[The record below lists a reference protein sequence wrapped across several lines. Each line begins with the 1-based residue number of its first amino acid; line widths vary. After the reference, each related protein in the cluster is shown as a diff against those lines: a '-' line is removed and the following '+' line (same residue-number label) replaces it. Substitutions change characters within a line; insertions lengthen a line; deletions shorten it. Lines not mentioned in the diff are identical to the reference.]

1 MVDFFRNKNQST
13 SQESSKQTVLKP
25 APLARGRF
33 QRPKPNL
40 GRVARRQELPGR
52 STEAEKNP
60 SEAGTELASEAVI
73 TEKTVMPTE
82 CNDCQLL
89 NKNTT
94 VSMLYVKQ

>member
-13 SQESSKQTVLKP
+13 SQESSKQTALKP
-25 APLARGRF
+25 TSLGRGRF

-52 STEAEKNP
+52 STDTEKK
-60 SEAGTELASEAVI
+60 TSEAVI
-73 TEKTVMPTE
+73 TEKTVMQTE

-89 NKNTT
+89 SNNTI
-94 VSMLYVKQ
+94 VSMLYIKQ